1 MPAIFTVRP
10 LYKRGHVLF
19 CSPKNKMVSEKTK
32 RAKSIYEE
40 TPLSESIKGGLV
52 KKLNELF

>member
-1 MPAIFTVRP
+1 
-10 LYKRGHVLF
+10 
-19 CSPKNKMVSEKTK
+19 MVSEKTK

-52 KKLNELF
+52 KRLNELF